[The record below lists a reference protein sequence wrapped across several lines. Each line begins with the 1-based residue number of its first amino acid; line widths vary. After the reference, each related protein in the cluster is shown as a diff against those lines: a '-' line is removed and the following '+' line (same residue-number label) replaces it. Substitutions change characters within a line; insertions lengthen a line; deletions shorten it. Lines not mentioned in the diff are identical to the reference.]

1 MRRGSSADKRCT
13 VCIAVAA
20 DETKLPLFVIFKGA
34 VSLPIANSHQEIL
47 PARLYE
53 CTQPKG
59 WKDNRV
65 IELWKKKIW
74 KPCVEVIT
82 NSALLLDQME
92 SYIHPMFIDA
102 VGEIGTRVIAI
113 PGGFTSLSQPSSH

>member
-1 MRRGSSADKRCT
+1 MRRGSSANKRCT

-34 VSLPIANSHQEIL
+34 VSSLQEIL
-47 PARLYE
+47 PAGLYD

-65 IELWKKKIW
+65 MELWKKKIK

-92 SYIHPMFIDA
+92 SYTHPMFIDS

-113 PGGFTSLSQPSSH
+113 PGGFTSVSQPSSH